1 MKKFLLLFIFY
12 IACIFANA
20 QNFSGQWKGGFVDKS
35 VSAYNWGGE
44 ESDYVLDIDVS
55 GNTVSGFSYTYFSTE
70 GKKYYTI
77 CRIKGKISANKKYIE
92 ITETERTKTNIPQNI
107 TNSFQLHK
115 LSWTKIGK
123 DEILEGKW
131 EPAPGQDRS
140 KTGFGTTKLK
150 KRQLTEISALAK
162 KKNSTA
168 SISQRLNP
176 KPSTNPEKETP
187 KVTAYNKVN
196 NKLETRPLGKK
207 NKETIPPIKPYPS
220 KALPK
225 SKPIIAEN
233 NLVKVEPKTKPLPEI
248 KATKKETKANLI
260 GFTQRKNDII
270 QTINTENESIK
281 IELYDNGDIDGDSV
295 SVFYN
300 NELVLSHKKL
310 TNQPLTLDLPVHS
323 EGTNELV
330 MYADNL
336 GTIPPNTALLI
347 VTDGKKRYEVR
358 ITSDLEKSGAIRF
371 VHSNKK

>member
-1 MKKFLLLFIFY
+1 MKKFLLLFIFC
-12 IACIFANA
+12 IACIFTNA

-35 VSAYNWGGE
+35 ISAYNWGGE

-55 GNTVSGFSYTYFSTE
+55 GNTISGFSYTYFSTE

-115 LSWTKIGK
+115 LRWTKVGN
-123 DEILEGKW
+123 DEILAGEW

-140 KTGFGTTKLK
+140 KTGFGTTKLV

-162 KKNSTA
+162 KKNSGA
-168 SISQRLNP
+168 SIKERLNP
-176 KPSTNPEKETP
+176 KITTPAEKETP
-187 KVTAYNKVN
+187 KVTVYNKAK
-196 NKLETRPLGKK
+196 NKLETKLLAKQ
-207 NKETIPPIKPYPS
+207 NKEIIPAAKPTPT
-220 KALPK
+220 KPFPK
-225 SKPIIAEN
+225 SKPAIVEN
-233 NLVKVEPKTKPLPEI
+233 SFVKTETKTKPLPEI
-248 KATKKETKANLI
+248 KATKKELKTSLI
-260 GFTQRKNDII
+260 GFAERKNNII
-270 QTINTENESIK
+270 QTINTENETIK

-300 NELVLSHKKL
+300 NEVVLSHKKL
-310 TNQPLTLDLPVHS
+310 TNQPLTLELPIKND
-323 EGTNELV
+323 GMNELV

-358 ITSDLEKSGAIRF
+358 ITSDLEKSGAIKF
-371 VHSNKK
+371 VHNNKK